1 MRKEQMLRWSR
12 YLQNMGVPSNEV
24 AKAINLADKNRWIL
38 PGHGTMSTD
47 AANTR
52 LRNNLKKHLI
62 TVK

>member
-1 MRKEQMLRWSR
+1 
-12 YLQNMGVPSNEV
+12 MGVPSNEV